1 MRRIILQK
9 AEKASLR
16 VQIEAFCRKI
26 SVAVAWML
34 MPVMSYADLPHPT
47 YVYRLRRIG
56 YEVLSESSGVYGE
69 YGHVVDWFIIG
80 PAMWIAILALL
91 IGLWLLLILRFYV
104 KKTIKMVW
112 GKKNGKSIEGKVRFP
127 STLRKCIGAMMLI
140 SIVGIVILPL
150 FSERF
155 KTRRFIVSGPGWYYP
170 DELPEEE
177 ERRIEA
183 KISEVLPAVRNA
195 LNENKEYVIS
205 AIEWSSGTWQE
216 LVVERISKEKVLL
229 DVIKSR
235 PVLQEQCKGIPII
248 WLVYSTF
255 KTYSP
260 FETYPSPNVRGFE
273 LRKKD
278 EDNGRF
284 KNWKEYYKA
293 STEHWSPEDKV
304 WIMKNLINRNV
315 RAAEEENKNIGSNS
329 SKVPLQVAQ

>member
-34 MPVMSYADLPHPT
+34 MPVMSYADIPHPT
-47 YVYRLRRIG
+47 YAYRLRRIG

-80 PAMWIAILALL
+80 PAMWIAILALM

-104 KKTIKMVW
+104 NKTIKMVW

-150 FSERF
+150 FSKRF
-155 KTRRFIVSGPGWYYP
+155 KTRRCIVSGPGWYYP

-195 LNENKEYVIS
+195 LNENKEYVNS
-205 AIEWSSGTWQE
+205 AIEGSGDTWQG
-216 LVVERISKEKVLL
+216 LVIEHISKEKVLL

-235 PVLQEQCKGIPII
+235 PGLQEQCKGIPIG
-248 WLVYSTF
+248 WLVYSAF
-255 KTYSP
+255 KTCP
-260 FETYPSPNVRGFE
+260 PPSPLGFIFCKE
-273 LRKKD
+273 GYD
-278 EDNGRF
+278 GRF
-284 KNWKEYYKA
+284 QNWKEYYKA
-293 STEHWSPEDKV
+293 STEHWSPEYKV
-304 WIMKNLINRNV
+304 WIMKNLINRNE
-315 RAAEEENKNIGSNS
+315 RAVEEENKNHKVTIG
-329 SKVPLQVAQ
+329 KGTE